1 MALGFTALRAET
13 LRLLNETNTSVAA
26 EVASGVGGAAESAS
40 DVAILNYLNEGALEM
55 CRSCIYLEGNI
66 TIASTT
72 ARLNSTLTTNM
83 WYPMS
88 VTTATT
94 RLIHC
99 GEMEL
104 HAYDQS
110 YMATTGSPTNWY
122 RNGVYNIGLYPTP
135 TSAVTLTVTG
145 ATTPTALAY
154 TGITGYVV
162 ATVAIGTATISA
174 TNTFALNQAVVFRTS
189 TVTNIVAGT
198 TYYVISSGLSSTGF
212 QISAS
217 VGGAVLTP
225 TGGTG
230 GTFSVEAIPTDK
242 DGAGNASTFSF
253 LPDDVLLKAL
263 PAFAA
268 SKIALKNYDD
278 PSLVGRAFWKD
289 WYDLTRMG
297 LWASLDASYKAPG
310 GLFSI
315 PPVPQSGK

>member
-1 MALGFTALRAET
+1 MALGFTALRLET
-13 LRLLNETNTSVAA
+13 LRLLNETNTSVVA
-26 EVASGVGGAAESAS
+26 EIASGVGGASESTS
-40 DVAILNYLNEGALEM
+40 DTAILNYLNEGALEM
-55 CRSCIYLEGNI
+55 CRSCVYLEGNT
-66 TIASTT
+66 TISSTT
-72 ARLNSTLTTNM
+72 SRLNSTLGSIM

-88 VTTATT
+88 VTTAST

-110 YMATTGSPTNWY
+110 YMATSGTPTNWY
-122 RNGVYNIGLYPTP
+122 RSGVYNIGLYPVP
-135 TSAVTLTVTG
+135 TSSVTLTVTG
-145 ATTPTALAY
+145 ATTPAAISY
-154 TGITGYVV
+154 TGITGYVT
-162 ATVAIGTATISA
+162 ATIALGTATISA
-174 TNTFALNQAVVFRTS
+174 VNTFALNQAVVFRTS

-198 TYYVISSGLSSTGF
+198 TYYVISTGLSSTGF
-212 QISAS
+212 QISTS

-225 TGGTG
+225 TGGTA
-230 GTFSVEAIPTDK
+230 GTFVVEAIPTDS
-242 DGAGNASTFSF
+242 GTFSF
-253 LPDDVLLKAL
+253 LPDDVLLKSL
-263 PAFAA
+263 PAFTA